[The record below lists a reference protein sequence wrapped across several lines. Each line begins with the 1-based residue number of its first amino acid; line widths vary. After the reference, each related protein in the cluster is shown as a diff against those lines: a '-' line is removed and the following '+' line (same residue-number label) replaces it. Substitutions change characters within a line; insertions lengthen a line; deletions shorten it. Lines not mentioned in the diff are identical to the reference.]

1 MQTRTKTR
9 HAAAVAAAL
18 AKEFLSVAPT
28 QEVDQMLTI
37 KKRRSYRPT
46 VKIKTEIAKAVTAC
60 MLLSRGLVDWVG

>member
-37 KKRRSYRPT
+37 KRDDLTDPP
-46 VKIKTEIAKAVTAC
+46 
-60 MLLSRGLVDWVG
+60 